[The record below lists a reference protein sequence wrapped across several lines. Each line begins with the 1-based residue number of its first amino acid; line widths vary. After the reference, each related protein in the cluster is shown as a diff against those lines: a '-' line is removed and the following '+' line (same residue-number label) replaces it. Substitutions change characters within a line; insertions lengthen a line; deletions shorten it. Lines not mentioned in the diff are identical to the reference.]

1 MVCPES
7 PHGPAPRDTVLVAD
21 DEADVRELA
30 EEMLR
35 LLGCDVITAK
45 DGLEALEQID
55 RHPEIRV
62 LLLDLTMPR
71 LSGEETIDEV
81 HRRRPDV
88 AVVVSSGHDERETMR
103 RLAGKNVA
111 GFLPKPFRLEQV
123 EATLKAALAS

>member
-1 MVCPES
+1 MSFPETT
-7 PHGPAPRDTVLVAD
+7 HGSAPRDTVLVAD

-30 EEMLR
+30 EEMLQ

-45 DGLEALEQID
+45 DGVEALELID
-55 RHPEIRV
+55 RHPEIRL

-71 LSGEETIDEV
+71 LSGEETIDEL

-88 AVVVSSGHDERETMR
+88 AVVVSSGHEEQETMR